1 MFEKCV
7 SVAPPKAWAA
17 SNRSSASNDDGSA
30 IKIDF
35 WAGVYGVVAW
45 IDVGIAGVALLVW
58 LGSDAVSRPVQQRL
72 LLCLSALLVH
82 CRASFLGRCY
92 AAGQMSYDCSRSRMV
107 CRSVGISSAHRE
119 EATSSLAYRPSC
131 MSPLVSCTAYHAP
144 N

>member
-58 LGSDAVSRPVQQRL
+58 LGSDSGESASATAAFVMLVGIAGALSCFFSRTLLRGGADVIRL
-72 LLCLSALLVH
+72 LKKQNGVPFGGH
-82 CRASFLGRCY
+82 F
-92 AAGQMSYDCSRSRMV
+92 
-107 CRSVGISSAHRE
+107 
-119 EATSSLAYRPSC
+119 
-131 MSPLVSCTAYHAP
+131 
-144 N
+144 